1 MDIAI
6 IGWVWLGILVGT
18 IFGFVICSWMTQS
31 KVGDLEAEAIQMRVD
46 YEENPSEM
54 SGSVVVVHEDSKFLD
69 EEE

>member
-1 MDIAI
+1 MSK
-6 IGWVWLGILVGT
+6 LT
-18 IFGFVICSWMTQS
+18 KEQEEWMELEKLTAE
-31 KVGDLEAEAIQMRVD
+31 LEAEAIQMRID

>member
-1 MDIAI
+1 MSK
-6 IGWVWLGILVGT
+6 LT
-18 IFGFVICSWMTQS
+18 KEQKEWMELEKLTAE
-31 KVGDLEAEAIQMRVD
+31 LEAEAIQMRVD